1 MASLII
7 DTSSWIQ
14 LAKPKFSG
22 ILGDLM
28 QLIEEGR
35 LEILTNQILIDEWN
49 RNKERAINNIKA
61 SIRSHAKSAL
71 KISEFIS
78 DQEANTLNEVLE
90 KYSQTE
96 AELLAIANV
105 HYDKVDDLIKNCT
118 QINISDNLKIRMSDR
133 AVSKKAPFHNSKN
146 NMADALIIFSAI
158 DWVDENKHIQ
168 TDLLFVT
175 GNHNEFATPGDP
187 ETVHPEIL
195 EDRKKANLL
204 FTNDIGRIIKLF
216 IDNVED
222 GETQAEY
229 QLWDWIESGYDEYR

>member
-22 ILGDLM
+22 ILGGLT
-28 QLIEEGR
+28 QLIEDER
-35 LEILTNQILIDEWN
+35 LEILSNQILIDEWN
-49 RNKERAINNIKA
+49 RNKEKAIDNIKS

-78 DQEANTLNEVLE
+78 LDEAAILNEIIG

-96 AELLAIANV
+96 AELLEIANL
-105 HYDKVDDLIKNCT
+105 HYDKVDKLINECT
-118 QINISDNLKIRMSDR
+118 LITISDNLKIRMSER
-133 AVSKKAPFHNSKN
+133 AVSKKSPFHNSKN

-158 DWVDENKHIQ
+158 DWVDENKQIQ

-175 GNHNEFATPGDP
+175 RNHTEFALPNCP
-187 ETVHPEIL
+187 EVVHPEIL
-195 EDRKKANLL
+195 EDRKKSNLL

-216 IDNVED
+216 DDNVEN
-222 GETQAEY
+222 GQTQLEY
-229 QLWDWIESGYDEYR
+229 QLWDWIESRYDEYR